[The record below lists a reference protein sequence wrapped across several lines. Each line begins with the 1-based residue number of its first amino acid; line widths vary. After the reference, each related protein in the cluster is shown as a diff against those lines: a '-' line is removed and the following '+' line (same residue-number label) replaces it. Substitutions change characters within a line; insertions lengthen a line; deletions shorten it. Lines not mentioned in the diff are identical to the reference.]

1 MHIETLPLTD
11 LKPAPYN
18 PRISLK
24 PGMPAYERLARSLS
38 EFDLVQPIVWN
49 RTTGHIVG
57 GHQRLEILKARGI
70 TQVECVVVELSLE
83 REKALNVALNND
95 NLAGDWDTA
104 KLQDLLAELDG
115 LPDFDVTLTG
125 FDENDL
131 RELLM
136 APADMPVEDMDET
149 DETGMVRVI
158 LEIDPD
164 EWDELRPEIDALLQ
178 QHPTIR
184 PHIRLPN
191 TKND

>member
-18 PRISLK
+18 PRVALR
-24 PGMPAYERLARSLS
+24 PGMPAYERLARSLA

-57 GHQRLEILKARGI
+57 GHQRLEILKARGVTSI
-70 TQVECVVVELSLE
+70 ECVVVQLSQE
-83 REKALNVALNND
+83 REKALNIALNNE
-95 NLAGDWDTA
+95 NLAGDWDTE
-104 KLQDLLAELDG
+104 KLQDLLSELDR
-115 LPDFDVTLTG
+115 LPEFDVTLTG
-125 FDENDL
+125 FEESDL

-136 APADMPVEDMDET
+136 SPADSPDEPEAT
-149 DETGMVRVI
+149 PMVRVI

-164 EWDELRPEIDALLQ
+164 QWDTIRPDIDVLLH

-184 PHIRLPN
+184 PHIRLPA
-191 TKND
+191 D

>member
-1 MHIETLPLTD
+1 MHIETLPLSE

-18 PRISLK
+18 PRVALC
-24 PGMPAYERLARSLS
+24 PGMPAYERLARSLA

-57 GHQRLEILKARGI
+57 GHQRLEILKARGT
-70 TQVECVVVELSLE
+70 TQVECVVVELPLE
-83 REKALNVALNND
+83 REKALNVALNNE

-104 KLQDLLAELDG
+104 KLQDLLCELGD

-125 FDENDL
+125 FDDSDL

-136 APADMPVEDMDET
+136 SPADVPDDLDEAEST
-149 DETGMVRVI
+149 PMVRVI
-158 LEIDPD
+158 LEIDPA
-164 EWDELRPEIDALLQ
+164 EWDDLRPSIDELLR

-184 PHIRLPN
+184 PHIRLPA
-191 TKND
+191 D

>member
-1 MHIETLPLTD
+1 MHIETLPLAD

-18 PRISLK
+18 PRVSLR
-24 PGMPAYERLARSLS
+24 PGMPAYERLARSLA

-57 GHQRLEILKARGI
+57 GHQRLEILKARGVTRI
-70 TQVECVVVELSLE
+70 ECVVVELPLE
-83 REKALNVALNND
+83 REKALNVALNNE
-95 NLAGDWDTA
+95 NLAGDWDTE
-104 KLQDLLAELDG
+104 KLQDLLNELDD

-125 FDENDL
+125 FDESDL

-136 APADMPVEDMDET
+136 SPADVSHDT
-149 DETGMVRVI
+149 DEPETAPMVRVI

-164 EWDELRPEIDALLQ
+164 QWDSIRPDIDDLLH

-184 PHIRLPN
+184 PHIRLPQE
-191 TKND
+191 